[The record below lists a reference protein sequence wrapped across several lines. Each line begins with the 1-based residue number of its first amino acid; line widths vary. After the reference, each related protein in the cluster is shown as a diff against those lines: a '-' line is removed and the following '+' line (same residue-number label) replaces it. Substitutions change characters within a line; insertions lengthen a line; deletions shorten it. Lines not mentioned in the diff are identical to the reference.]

1 MIDFLI
7 KSTLSLLVLLAIYH
21 LILEKE
27 KMHQFNRFYLLFCLV
42 FSFVIPFISIE
53 IIDESVSAITHTNKG
68 ITANATMTIVP
79 ETLDYTPIIIWSLYC
94 VVTSLLLFRFLRN
107 ILRITSRTHF
117 NTVINYK
124 NAKLVLLK
132 EKTLPHTFWNTIFV
146 NETEYRNRK
155 IEEELYT
162 HELIHVTQKHTLDVL
177 LIEIVKTLFWFNPL
191 FIFYKKAIQLNHE
204 FLADEKVVNSFN
216 NVPFYQ
222 SLLLS
227 KANENQ
233 PFYLA
238 SNLNYLVT
246 KKRFLMMTKN
256 KSQTKE
262 ILKKILLLP
271 ILSGLVYFLC
281 IKTVAQESN
290 KAVKNQ
296 SDKKG
301 KSTIDRRD
309 EYYAGVHVVI
319 KDCTKKTII
328 DKQYEQLTLEEK
340 NNNFFYVPKPFIE
353 KSPTENEYK
362 EFKNA
367 SKYAIWVDDEYKQN
381 EYLNNFNPDDIVF
394 FQGSTVLKNARSKKF
409 PQPFQYHLY
418 KKDYFD
424 KNLKNSHLKFT
435 NKELIITK
443 NCLDKFDKTKNFE
456 ETIKTNK
463 SETTD
468 KSKLEEMTVKPEF
481 PGGVLE
487 FYKFIGANFKVP
499 AELKSG
505 GKVFLTFTVE
515 KDGSLSEFEIVKDLG
530 FGTADEIIR
539 VLKLSPKWIPGK
551 ENNEIVRVK
560 YSLPVQIEPENK

>member
-21 LILEKE
+21 LIMEKE

-42 FSFVIPFISIE
+42 FSFVIPFMSFE
-53 IIDESVSAITHTNKG
+53 IIDESISAITQTNKG

-79 ETLDYTPIIIWSLYC
+79 ETLHYTPIIIWSLYC

-246 KKRFLMMTKN
+246 NKRFLMMTKN

-367 SKYAIWVDDEYKQN
+367 AKYAIWVDDEYKQN

-418 KKDYFD
+418 TKDYFD

-481 PGGVLE
+481 PGGVLA
-487 FYKFIGANFKVP
+487 FYKFILTNFKVP

-505 GKVFLTFTVE
+505 GKVFLTFIVE

>member
-27 KMHQFNRFYLLFCLV
+27 KMHQFNRFCLLFCLI

-53 IIDESVSAITHTNKG
+53 IIDESVSAITQTNKG
-68 ITANATMTIVP
+68 ITANVTMTIVP

-94 VVTSLLLFRFLRN
+94 VVTSLLLFRFVRN

-296 SDKKG
+296 SEKKG

-367 SKYAIWVDDEYKQN
+367 AKYAIWVDDEYKQN
-381 EYLNNFNPDDIVF
+381 EYLNNFNPNDIVF

-418 KKDYFD
+418 TKDYFD

-505 GKVFLTFTVE
+505 GKVFLTFIVE

-530 FGTADEIIR
+530 FGTADEVIR

>member
-21 LILEKE
+21 LIMEKE

-53 IIDESVSAITHTNKG
+53 IIDESVSAITQTNKG
-68 ITANATMTIVP
+68 ITANATMTIAP
-79 ETLDYTPIIIWSLYC
+79 ETLDYTPIIFWSLYC

-132 EKTLPHTFWNTIFV
+132 ETTLPHTFWNTIFV

-367 SKYAIWVDDEYKQN
+367 AKYAIWVDDEYKQN
-381 EYLNNFNPDDIVF
+381 EYLNNFNPNDIVF

-418 KKDYFD
+418 TKDYFD

-505 GKVFLTFTVE
+505 GKVFLTFIVE

-530 FGTADEIIR
+530 FGTADEVIR